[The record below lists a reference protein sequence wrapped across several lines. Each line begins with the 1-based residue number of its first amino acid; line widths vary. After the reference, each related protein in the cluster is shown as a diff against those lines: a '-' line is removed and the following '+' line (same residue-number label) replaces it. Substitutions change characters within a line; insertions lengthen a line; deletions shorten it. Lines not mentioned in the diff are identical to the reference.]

1 MTSSQSVLEWT
12 SSLVAGT
19 DFGAQLTSPGPKA
32 DLVFPTSVGEC
43 TSQEP
48 ALVPSRDVV
57 TGITGKWKRQDIRAG
72 ADFGI

>member
-12 SSLVAGT
+12 SFLVAGT

-32 DLVFPTSVGEC
+32 DLAFPTSVGEC

-48 ALVPSRDVV
+48 ALVPSKDVV
-57 TGITGKWKRQDIRAG
+57 SGIAEIRTGTPHAK
-72 ADFGI
+72 